1 MKLVTEILGGPQ
13 AETVKSAAA
22 RAGDGRDDAAV
33 SAPEQGDSDVA
44 NAGGEKQVT
53 TEGRRRFSATAEQRG
68 VSRPSG
74 LRPHCDPQGAYSEQP
89 GKARLLSESEARAE
103 ANPPKAG
110 SWAGAKNRR

>member
-1 MKLVTEILGGPQ
+1 M
-13 AETVKSAAA
+13 SA
-22 RAGDGRDDAAV
+22 
-33 SAPEQGDSDVA
+33 SEQGDSTVA

-89 GKARLLSESEARAE
+89 GKARLLSESEARAASNRAE
-103 ANPPKAG
+103 PG
-110 SWAGAKNRR
+110 S